1 MTNRLLSRFFWH
13 FDRAFGNSRK
23 WAAQILYVLGI
34 LALVTLIFAFFG
46 SFVKADFVVHTL
58 PVDTTTAD
66 TTKPDYNILTQTISL
81 IFNVTNLP
89 ESDGMG
95 TVPIWWQI
103 IGILIGAVV
112 FTGFTI
118 TYVSNFLGNRIDAYR
133 EGTVRYKFSDHILFL
148 GGCKMIPPM
157 MKELYKKAEFRD
169 KHFVVLTDLEVQDV
183 RRYIDGALSKE
194 EKKVLKV
201 TVLRGCRDDQE
212 TLKSVHIDKAA
223 RIYIVGDNPFDAEH
237 DSKNMACWN
246 LAKTLCCGK
255 DNVPC
260 LLLFN
265 RASSTFLFRHRDGDS
280 NSCLNTTVINRLES
294 VAQRV
299 MIHSSNEYNAF
310 PALDRDGIGKDSERT
325 VHFVLYG
332 MTDVS
337 YALATMAAHL
347 CHFPNFVECHADGTY
362 GENKSKRTK
371 ITMIAPNIKE
381 EKSYMTAHLHNL
393 FSISK
398 CEVLEGE
405 WSMDDSGNAT
415 GFEPLYSPKS
425 DENKMAEIGD
435 FLDIEWEFIDGNIAD
450 EKIRRLLRK
459 YYRDNQE
466 GRTYFTLAMCQREA
480 DKNIAA
486 AIYLPSEFHEIIMK
500 EGSKSEIDYEKTIPI
515 FVYQPESE
523 EMLTTA
529 EKETAMFK
537 NIFPFGSV
545 RESYDPSIR
554 RRIYEGKR
562 IAYIYTKGFD
572 YQYMTSDRTLLNDM
586 WRKSSY
592 VNQMSNIYSAAHIGV
607 KLRSV
612 DNRAELT
619 EEDIKLLA
627 VTEHNRWNV
636 EKLLMGFEALPEK
649 ERATQRTPEGLAK
662 FKAKKKSFKHYCIAP
677 YSQLLPDDCKYD
689 TLIVENLRDVVGE

>member
-1 MTNRLLSRFFWH
+1 MTNRILSSFFWH
-13 FDRAFGNSRK
+13 FDRTFGNSRK
-23 WAAQILYVLGI
+23 WAVQILYVLGI

-46 SFVKADFVVHTL
+46 LFVKADFIAQ
-58 PVDTTTAD
+58 TTPTDA
-66 TTKPDYNILTQTISL
+66 TITETPKSDYGILTQTISL

-95 TVPIWWQI
+95 TMPIWWQI

-118 TYVSNFLGNRIDAYR
+118 TYVSNFLGNRVDAYR

-157 MKELYKKAEFRD
+157 IKELYKKAEFQD
-169 KHFVVLTDLEVQDV
+169 KHFVVLTDLKVQDV
-183 RRYIDGALSKE
+183 RRYIDGALSEE
-194 EKKVLKV
+194 EKKVLKI

-212 TLKSVHIDKAA
+212 MLRSVHIDKAA

-246 LAKTLCCGK
+246 LAKILCCDK
-255 DNVPC
+255 YNVPC

-280 NSCLNTTVINRLES
+280 NSCLNTTVVNRLES

-299 MIHSSNEYNAF
+299 MIHSGNEDNAF
-310 PALDRDGIGKDSERT
+310 PALDRDGIGKDSKRT

-347 CHFPNFVECHADGTY
+347 CHFPNFVKCNEDGTY
-362 GENKSKRTK
+362 GENIEKRTK
-371 ITMIAPNIKE
+371 ITLIAPNIKE

-398 CEVLEGE
+398 CEVLEGDWE
-405 WSMDDSGNAT
+405 LKDDGSAD
-415 GFEPLYSPKS
+415 FKPLYSSKN
-425 DENKMAEIGD
+425 DENRIKEVED

-466 GRTYFTLAMCQREA
+466 GRTYFTLALCQREA

-486 AIYLPSEFHEIIMK
+486 AIYLPSEFHEIKMK
-500 EGSKSEIDYEKTIPI
+500 EGDKTEIDYEKTIPI
-515 FVYQPESE
+515 LVYQPESE

-529 EKETAMFK
+529 KKETAMFR
-537 NIFPFGSV
+537 NILPFGSV

-562 IAYIYTKGFD
+562 IAYIYSKGLD
-572 YQYMTSDRTLLNDM
+572 YEYMTSDRALLNDT
-586 WRKSSY
+586 WRRSSY

-607 KLRSV
+607 KLRSIG
-612 DNRAELT
+612 NRTELT
-619 EEDIKLLA
+619 EEDIKLLS

-636 EKLLMGFEALPEK
+636 EKLLMGFEALPET
-649 ERATQRTPEGLAK
+649 ERATQHTEEGLK
-662 FKAKKKSFKHYCIAP
+662 KLKEKKKKFKHYCIAP
-677 YSQLLPDDCKYD
+677 YEELSSADRKYD
-689 TLIVENLRDVVGE
+689 TLIVKNLWDVVGK